1 MKINMN
7 EKINIAKALGMI
19 LVVAAHSCGPAYVT
33 RFSYLL
39 CVSIFFVCAGYCFN
53 TKYLDDQTTFVKKR
67 FKGIYLPFWK
77 WSVFFLVFNH
87 LWFYTG
93 ILSEK
98 FGNSAGGVQHPL
110 SFKAGLQALWSIT
123 FNMSGY
129 DQFLCGAYW
138 FFRAFFVASLLWILA
153 MSVLNSMKPLRQR
166 FVVAASVV
174 AAVALALA
182 VLHCE
187 YGLKMTGVAQGGYRE
202 LMGLFFFAFGFIA
215 RRLLDN
221 RGEYNI
227 IRCMDGHR
235 NLCTLAAFVAVIL
248 IVCLNPVAMDIRAK
262 NVLSVFV
269 LALSGAVGFVFL
281 VGLSGLIERFA
292 KGRVRSVILYIGNNT
307 LYIFGFH
314 FFAFKLVSMA
324 KVLCYGLEWQQIG
337 GHPVVISEY
346 GKWWWIIYLV
356 VGVAVPLMVT
366 HCLRNLKRKF

>member
-1 MKINMN
+1 MNMN

-53 TKYLDDQTTFVKKR
+53 TKYLEDQTTFVKKR

-138 FFRAFFVASLLWILA
+138 FFRAFFVASLMWILV
-153 MSVLNSMKPLRQR
+153 MSVLNATKFLKQK
-166 FVVAASVV
+166 FTAAASIV
-174 AAVALALA
+174 AIGALGLA

-215 RRLLDN
+215 RRLLDK
-221 RGEYNI
+221 RSEYNAI
-227 IRCMDGHR
+227 KCLSEHR
-235 NLCTLAAFVAVIL
+235 NICTLVAFSAVIL
-248 IVCLNPVAMDIRAK
+248 IVCFNPVAMDIRAN

-269 LALSGAVGFVFL
+269 LALSGIVGFVFL
-281 VGLSGLIERFA
+281 AGLSGLIERYAHEKVKKVF
-292 KGRVRSVILYIGNNT
+292 LYIGKNT

-324 KVLCYGLEWQQIG
+324 KVLCYGFEWQYIG

-346 GKWWWIIYLV
+346 GKWWWIIYLI
-356 VGVAVPLMVT
+356 VGISVPLMVT
-366 HCLRNLKRKF
+366 HLLRKLKKTQ